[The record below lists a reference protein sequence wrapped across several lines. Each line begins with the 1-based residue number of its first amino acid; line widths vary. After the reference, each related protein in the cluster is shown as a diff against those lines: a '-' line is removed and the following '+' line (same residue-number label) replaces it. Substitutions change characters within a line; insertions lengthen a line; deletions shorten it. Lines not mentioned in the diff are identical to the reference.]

1 MATPSGG
8 PATPVNGGGGAL
20 SAPGAQPARRTPG
33 DRTLE
38 EWLFEEGYAFDF
50 FQAVRLLEQLDAAR
64 APVGRAGAPEA
75 EAVRFHARLS
85 LDFPPSTIYEVKRPS
100 AELPLPSLT
109 AAFMGM
115 TGPSG
120 VLPRHYT
127 EQLMRL
133 EREAKGAEKRA
144 LRAWLDLFN
153 HRFISLFHRAWD
165 KYRFFLAFER
175 GEYNRREPDPF
186 TLGLLSLI
194 GLGTPA
200 LRNRLHIVR
209 RDVGQAFQP
218 DVGATFDAHPTIRR
232 AGKPDLPGLLG
243 RIDDLALLR
252 YAGFFAHRPRNA
264 VSLQRLLSA
273 FLKLPVQVVQFQG
286 QWLKLDPSNCTALG
300 PPGAAGLGRGAGLGG
315 AGLGGGKGGA
325 NNALGRDVVVGDR
338 VWDVQSKIRV
348 RLGPLTYAQFQDFLP
363 DYAPQPQRKG
373 LFLLSQLVRLYV
385 GPELDVEF
393 QLVLQKEEVPSCTLG
408 APAAGAPAAGAPAT
422 GMASRLGWN
431 TWSKKKPKIRDA
443 EEAVFQ
449 ARDLVREFGA
459 AIA

>member
-8 PATPVNGGGGAL
+8 PAAPVDGIGAATQPGAEPARR
-20 SAPGAQPARRTPG
+20 APGARGPRGERS
-33 DRTLE
+33 LE
-38 EWLFEEGYAFDF
+38 DWLFEEGYAFDF
-50 FQAVRLLEQLDAAR
+50 FQAVRLLERLDATR
-64 APVGRAGAPEA
+64 APVGRAGAPDA

-85 LDFPPSTIYEVKRPS
+85 LDFPPSTIYEIKRPTP
-100 AELPLPSLT
+100 EFPLPALT

-127 EQLMRL
+127 ELLMRL

-200 LRNRLHIVR
+200 LRDRLYIFR
-209 RDVGQAFQP
+209 RDAGQAFQP
-218 DVGATFDAHPTIRR
+218 DAVQLDSVSPAGYRQ
-232 AGKPDLPGLLG
+232 AGKPDIPGLLG

-264 VSLQRLLSA
+264 VSLECLLSA
-273 FLKLPVQVVQFQG
+273 FLKLPVQVIQFQG
-286 QWLKLDPSNCTALG
+286 QWLKLDPANCTALG
-300 PPGAAGLGRGAGLGG
+300 PPPAGLGRAGMAGAG
-315 AGLGGGKGGA
+315 AA
-325 NNALGRDVVVGDR
+325 NNALGRNVVVGDR

-348 RLGPLTYAQFQDFLP
+348 RLGPLTYAQFQNFLP
-363 DYAPQPQRKG
+363 DFMPHPERKG

-385 GPELDVEF
+385 GPEFDVEF

-408 APAAGAPAAGAPAT
+408 ARGP
-422 GMASRLGWN
+422 GMGSRLGWN
-431 TWSKKKPKIRDA
+431 TWSKKKPKTHDA

-449 ARDLVREFGA
+449 ARDLVRDF
-459 AIA
+459 

>member
-8 PATPVNGGGGAL
+8 PAPPVNGVGASL
-20 SAPGAQPARRTPG
+20 EPGAGAARRPRG
-33 DRTLE
+33 ERSVE

-50 FQAVRLLEQLDAAR
+50 FQAVRLLEQLDATR

-85 LDFPPSTIYEVKRPS
+85 LDFPPSTIYEIKRPS
-100 AELPLPSLT
+100 PELPAPALT

-127 EQLMRL
+127 ELLMRL

-175 GEYNRREPDPF
+175 GEYHHREPDPF

-200 LRNRLHIVR
+200 LRSRLYIFR

-218 DVGATFDAHPTIRR
+218 DTGPASFAPDFLRTGQP
-232 AGKPDLPGLLG
+232 GKPDLLG

-273 FLKLPVQVVQFQG
+273 FLKLPVQVIQFQG
-286 QWLKLDPSNCTALG
+286 QWLKLDPANCTALG
-300 PPGAAGLGRGAGLGG
+300 PSPEGTRLAGLGRGAGL
-315 AGLGGGKGGA
+315 AA
-325 NNALGRDVVVGDR
+325 NNALGRNVVVGDR

-348 RLGPLTYAQFQDFLP
+348 RLGPLTYAQFQNFLP
-363 DYAPQPQRKG
+363 DYTPRPERKG

-393 QLVLQKEEVPSCTLG
+393 QLVLQKEEVPSCSLG
-408 APAAGAPAAGAPAT
+408 AAGP
-422 GMASRLGWN
+422 GMGSRLGWN
-431 TWSKKKPKIRDA
+431 TWSKKKPKTHDA

-449 ARDLVREFGA
+449 ARDLVQAF
-459 AIA
+459 